1 MTPVT
6 QENAQELLVEAVER
20 VLLDQNPT
28 ARKYRRLLQRITDAQ
43 GFLDIQL
50 LLPGQE
56 ITKATQGVYLRYGEY
71 LADLLSKAQEMPPSQ
86 LSLGAFKDAYESIPV
101 RPQRYSSHYN
111 PFEQLPQ
118 AEMQKLSGALKD
130 AFYVGS
136 SQAGARIRLMDPARP
151 DSHSSQA
158 EMLNACRAALALLT
172 LAAEFAA
179 GPQWELTTHGRPT
192 RNFKFP
198 DPPAANQPATED
210 ASGAE
215 EEAEDRPDRPR
226 G

>member
-6 QENAQELLVEAVER
+6 QENAQELLVEAIER

-56 ITKATQGVYLRYGEY
+56 ITKATQGVYLRYGEH
-71 LADLLSKAQEMPPSQ
+71 LADLLSNAQEMPRSQ
-86 LSLGAFKDAYESIPV
+86 LSLGAFHNAYESIPV
-101 RPQRYSSHYN
+101 RPARYSSHYN
-111 PFEQLPQ
+111 PFEQLPR

-130 AFYVGS
+130 AFYANG

-198 DPPAANQPATED
+198 DPPAANQPAAED

-215 EEAEDRPDRPR
+215 EEADESPDRPR

>member
-1 MTPVT
+1 MVPVT
-6 QENAQELLVEAVER
+6 QENAQQLLVEAVER
-20 VLLDQNPT
+20 VLLDQSPT
-28 ARKYRRLLQRITDAQ
+28 ARKYRRLLQRITDEQ

-56 ITKATQGVYLRYGEY
+56 ITKATQGVYLRYGEH
-71 LADLLSKAQEMPPSQ
+71 LADLLSKAQEMPRSQ
-86 LSLGAFKDAYESIPV
+86 LSLGAFHNAYESIPV
-101 RPQRYSSHYN
+101 RPTRYSSHYN
-111 PFEQLPQ
+111 PFEQLPRV
-118 AEMQKLSGALKD
+118 EMQKLSGALKD
-130 AFYVGS
+130 AFYANG
-136 SQAGARIRLMDPARP
+136 SQAGARIRLIDPARP

-158 EMLNACRAALALLT
+158 EMLNACRAALTLLT

-179 GPQWELTTHGRPT
+179 GPERELTTHGRPT

-198 DPPAANQPATED
+198 DPPVANQPAAED

-215 EEAEDRPDRPR
+215 EEAEERPDRPR